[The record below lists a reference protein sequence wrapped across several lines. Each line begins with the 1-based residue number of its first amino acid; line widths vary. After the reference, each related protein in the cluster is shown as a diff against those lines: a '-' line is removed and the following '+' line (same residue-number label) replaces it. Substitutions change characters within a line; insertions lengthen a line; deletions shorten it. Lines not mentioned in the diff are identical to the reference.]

1 MCAIHEFSFCNQ
13 NKKQTGIYYENDLDT
28 TNTKYRKYEK

>member
-1 MCAIHEFSFCNQ
+1 MNLVFAIKTK
-13 NKKQTGIYYENDLDT
+13 NKTGIYYENDLDT